1 MYRPILKCC
10 IKTKSTVPS
19 QIHKTESLSS
29 CHYAAG
35 TFCWAISYQPYYRKK
50 EITITFINLI
60 HSRPQII
67 APTLQRIL
75 DFSLLF
81 AWLLDPFWGQGGD
94 AGASPS
100 CICAKAGSTPEQ
112 FSSSSQ
118 GISGLG
124 SLLKGISPVPWR
136 CPDSQNT
143 SQVYYAT
150 GFELRTL
157 HFSAIS
163 DMSPTMQ
170 NVHRYTSVFPGM
182 SVQH

>member
-1 MYRPILKCC
+1 M
-10 IKTKSTVPS
+10 KTKSTVPS
-19 QIHKTESLSS
+19 LIHKTESLSS

-60 HSRPQII
+60 FSPPQII

-81 AWLLDPFWGQGGD
+81 AWLLDPFRGQGGD
-94 AGASPS
+94 AASPS
-100 CICAKAGSTPEQ
+100 CIYVKAGSTPEQ

-118 GISGLG
+118 GISGLV
-124 SLLKGISPVPWR
+124 SLLKGISPVLWR
-136 CPDSQNT
+136 CPDFQNA
-143 SQVYYAT
+143 SQVYYALR
-150 GFELRTL
+150 FELRTL
-157 HFSAIS
+157 HFSAVS

-170 NVHRYTSVFPGM
+170 NVYRYTSVFPGM